1 MLPRLPVG
9 EVFESLINW
18 LKDSFSLFFAAI
30 SSVLDFA
37 ISALENVLM
46 LDHAPVYPAVAL
58 ACLIGLLI
66 AFFMRRYKRPVQLAA
81 VGIGVALFAVAE
93 WVRYHQLEQAVDAAY
108 AEELRADLA
117 ALNDLLGK
125 VSPADFSALSNRL
138 QDLRSSGDLSD
149 DDARAI
155 GRIQRRIERVRS
167 DRHDDVVD
175 LLDELLEGAAAGE
188 FALPAAEV
196 KAMTSARQRMQ
207 ALALQIDIMRLDS
220 SLERIDEPQRL
231 ADILN
236 VRSHDR
242 FRERLITASALEE
255 PWAQQ
260 ADFEATLKTVSK
272 MVGRMYPLRYESYRW
287 AVMIAILAAIA
298 FLAAGAGM
306 AAFTAIGFLLIVSMG
321 FWTATMESLALVLS
335 ATLFALVL
343 GIPLGIYAARSVL
356 VDKLS
361 RPVLDFMQTMPA
373 FVYLIPAVLFFG
385 LGKVPGA
392 MATLIF
398 AMPPAVRL
406 TSLGIRQVPK
416 EVVEA
421 CLAFGATPG
430 QLLRKA
436 QLPIALPTIMAGT
449 NQTIMLALS
458 MVVIGGM
465 IGAGG
470 LGQEVLAGIT
480 QLKIGLGFESGIAVV
495 ILAIYLDRVTQSLGR
510 TRKSE

>member
-1 MLPRLPVG
+1 
-9 EVFESLINW
+9 
-18 LKDSFSLFFAAI
+18 
-30 SSVLDFA
+30 
-37 ISALENVLM
+37 
-46 LDHAPVYPAVAL
+46 
-58 ACLIGLLI
+58 
-66 AFFMRRYKRPVQLAA
+66 
-81 VGIGVALFAVAE
+81 
-93 WVRYHQLEQAVDAAY
+93 
-108 AEELRADLA
+108 
-117 ALNDLLGK
+117 LNT
-125 VSPADFSALSNRL
+125 
-138 QDLRSSGDLSD
+138 RSY
-149 DDARAI
+149 
-155 GRIQRRIERVRS
+155 
-167 DRHDDVVD
+167 
-175 LLDELLEGAAAGE
+175 
-188 FALPAAEV
+188 
-196 KAMTSARQRMQ
+196 
-207 ALALQIDIMRLDS
+207 
-220 SLERIDEPQRL
+220 
-231 ADILN
+231 
-236 VRSHDR
+236 DR
-242 FRERLITASALEE
+242 FRERLVAAADLDA
-255 PWAQQ
+255 PWAQE
-260 ADFEATLKTVSK
+260 AAFEEALLDVKK
-272 MVGRMYPLRYESYRW
+272 LVGGLNPLRLDSYRW
-287 AVMIAILAAIA
+287 LVMIGLLAMVAYLAGGLGLAA
-298 FLAAGAGM
+298 FSAA
-306 AAFTAIGFLLIVSMG
+306 GFLLIVSMG

-335 ATLFALVL
+335 ATLFALLL

-495 ILAIYLDRVTQSLGR
+495 ILAIYLDRVTQALGR
-510 TRKSE
+510 SGKSS